1 MQKEVK
7 KDENSPSRCVTCRTK
22 KIDSN
27 TNHIVSFER
36 NQINYQVNFCHD
48 CWQVLNTEV
57 ANLEEPRRNK
67 HYFPMK
73 EKSLLIFKRLIKA
86 FLNDESIEEMIA
98 VAKNGLL

>member
-1 MQKEVK
+1 MKKEVN

-22 KIDSN
+22 KIDSD
-27 TNHIVSFER
+27 TNRIVSFER